1 MNTQNIQIAAYL
13 FASILFIYSLGGL
26 SSQESAKRGVM
37 YGIVGMII
45 AMLATVLGPK
55 MQQGAYVYIIASVSV
70 ASLIGVILARRVEMT
85 SMPQLVAILHSFVG
99 LAAVLVGFGSYL
111 EETDKL
117 VKTPDLAEDAHV
129 KHIIHLVEVYL
140 GVFIGAIT
148 FTGSIIAWGKL
159 EGKIMSKPLL
169 YPGRHVVN
177 IVLVLA
183 CVVMG
188 VLFTITNDANLA
200 MIYLLSMTAIACF
213 IGIML
218 VMAIG
223 GADMPVVVSML
234 NSYSGWAASAAG
246 FMLGNDLLIVTGALV
261 GSSGAILSI
270 IMCKAMNRS
279 FFSVIFGGFGDAPA
293 AGPAKEIEGE
303 VTAMTHEEVATLL
316 KEAKSVVIVPGYGM
330 AVAKAQ
336 YPIYDM
342 VQTLRKAG
350 KNVRFAIHPVAGRLP
365 GHMNVLLAEAN
376 VPYDIVLEMDEIN
389 DDMPD
394 TDVVMVIGAN
404 DVVNPGAQDDPSSP
418 IYGMPLIEAW
428 KAEHVIVMKRSMSA
442 GYAGVE
448 NPLFYKSNTDMLY
461 GDAKVSVEKILGF
474 LKD

>member
-1 MNTQNIQIAAYL
+1 MIEKNIQIAAYV
-13 FASILFIYSLGGL
+13 FASILFILSLGGL
-26 SSQESAKRGVM
+26 SSQQSAKRGVY
-37 YGIVGMII
+37 YGIIGMII
-45 AMLATVLGPK
+45 AILATVLGEEVK
-55 MQQGAYVYIIASVSV
+55 GGYIYIVAAIGVASV
-70 ASLIGVILARRVEMT
+70 IGIILARKVEMT

-111 EETDKL
+111 DQHESLPGDPEG
-117 VKTPDLAEDAHV
+117 PV

-148 FTGSIIAWGKL
+148 FTGSIVAWGKL
-159 EGKIMSKPLL
+159 EGKIRSKPLL

-177 IVLVLA
+177 ILLVIA
-183 CVVMG
+183 CIVMG
-188 VLFTITNDANLA
+188 VLFTMQDGTNGML
-200 MIYLLSMTAIACF
+200 YLYIMTGIACF

-234 NSYSGWAASAAG
+234 NSYSGWAAAAAG

-279 FFSVIFGGFGDAPA
+279 FFSVILGGFGEGSS
-293 AGPAKEIEGE
+293 AGSATEMEGE
-303 VTAMTHEEVATLL
+303 VTSINHEEVADLL
-316 KEAKSVVIVPGYGM
+316 KEAKSIVIVPGYGM

-342 VQTLRKAG
+342 VQTLRKSG

-389 DDMPD
+389 EDMPD
-394 TDVVMVIGAN
+394 TNVVMVIGAN

-418 IYGMPLIEAW
+418 IYGMPVIEAW
-428 KAEHVIVMKRSMSA
+428 KAEEVIVMKRSMSA

-461 GDAKVSVEKILGF
+461 GDAKDSVEKILNY
-474 LKD
+474 LKN

>member
-1 MNTQNIQIAAYL
+1 MIAKEIQIAAYL
-13 FASILFIYSLGGL
+13 FASILFILSLGGL
-26 SSQESAKRGVM
+26 SSQESAKRGVF
-37 YGIVGMII
+37 YGIIGMII
-45 AMLATVLGPK
+45 AVLATVLG
-55 MQQGAYVYIIASVSV
+55 QGVNGQVYIIAAVAIASV
-70 ASLIGVILARRVEMT
+70 IGVLLARKVEMT

-111 EETDKL
+111 DP
-117 VKTPDLAEDAHV
+117 KTHELTSTEHT
-129 KHIIHLVEVYL
+129 IHLVEVFI

-148 FTGSIIAWGKL
+148 FTGSIVAWGKL
-159 EGKIMSKPLL
+159 EGKIRSKPLL
-169 YPGRHVVN
+169 YPGRHMVN
-177 IVLVLA
+177 ILLLLA
-183 CVVMG
+183 CIILGVM
-188 VLFTITNDANLA
+188 FTVAPGTEGMA
-200 MIYLLSMTAIACF
+200 YLYLMTAIACF
-213 IGIML
+213 IGVML

-270 IMCKAMNRS
+270 IMCEAMNRS
-279 FFSVIFGGFGDAPA
+279 FFSVILGGFGDAPS
-293 AGPAKEIEGE
+293 AGEATAMEGE
-303 VTAMTHEEVATLL
+303 VTAMNHEEVADLL

-336 YPIYDM
+336 YPIFDM

-350 KNVRFAIHPVAGRLP
+350 KKVRFAIHPVAGRLP
-365 GHMNVLLAEAN
+365 GHMNVLLAEAH

-389 DDMPD
+389 EDLPD

-418 IYGMPLIEAW
+418 IYGMPVIEAW
-428 KAEHVIVMKRSMSA
+428 KAEKVIVMKRSMSV

-461 GDAKVSVEKILGF
+461 GDAKDSVEKILGF
-474 LKD
+474 LKA

>member
-1 MNTQNIQIAAYL
+1 MIAKEIQIAAYL
-13 FASILFIYSLGGL
+13 FASILFILSLGGL
-26 SSQESAKRGVM
+26 SSQESAKRGVF
-37 YGIVGMII
+37 YGIIGMII
-45 AMLATVLGPK
+45 AVLATILG
-55 MQQGAYVYIIASVSV
+55 QGVQGHVYIIAAVAI
-70 ASLIGVILARRVEMT
+70 ASLIGVLLARKVEMT

-111 EETDKL
+111 DPRTHE
-117 VKTPDLAEDAHV
+117 LASTEHT
-129 KHIIHLVEVYL
+129 IHLVEVFI

-148 FTGSIIAWGKL
+148 FTGSIVAWGKL
-159 EGKIMSKPLL
+159 EGKIRSKPLL
-169 YPGRHVVN
+169 YPGRHAVN
-177 IVLVLA
+177 ILMLA
-183 CVVMG
+183 ACIIMG
-188 VLFTITNDANLA
+188 VLFTKAQGIEG
-200 MIYLLSMTAIACF
+200 MFYLYTMTAIACF
-213 IGIML
+213 IGVML

-270 IMCKAMNRS
+270 IMCEAMNRS
-279 FFSVIFGGFGDAPA
+279 FFSVILGGFGDAPSGGA
-293 AGPAKEIEGE
+293 AIAMEGE
-303 VTAMTHEEVATLL
+303 VTAMNHEDVADLL

-336 YPIYDM
+336 YPIFDM

-350 KNVRFAIHPVAGRLP
+350 KKVRFAIHPVAGRLP
-365 GHMNVLLAEAN
+365 GHMNVLLAEAH

-389 DDMPD
+389 GDLPD

-418 IYGMPLIEAW
+418 IYGMPVIEAW
-428 KAEHVIVMKRSMSA
+428 KAEKVIVMKRSMSV

-461 GDAKVSVEKILGF
+461 GDAKDSVEKILGF
-474 LKD
+474 LKV